1 MIVRMNM
8 SPAQCRA
15 GRALLGWSQ
24 AELAGASH
32 LGLSTLRA
40 FETGKRVPTFNNLEG
55 IRRALE
61 GAGVEFIGEPGA
73 GEGVRFKAGAGVPDR
88 LDSVPELGQAAPE

>member
-1 MIVRMNM
+1 MIVRML
-8 SPAQCRA
+8 SPAQSRA

-24 AELAGASH
+24 AELAEASH

-61 GAGVEFIGEPGA
+61 GAGVEFIGAPGA
-73 GEGVRFKAGAGVPDR
+73 GEGVRFKAGAADR
-88 LDSVPELGQAAPE
+88 LDRGPDLGQAAPK